1 MYRGQIVERAP
12 RLEPKN
18 VAISLKLDKESQI
31 STYIVITYVLPIIGR
46 IQERAKQ
53 QAYVHAG

>member
-1 MYRGQIVERAP
+1 M
-12 RLEPKN
+12 N
-18 VAISLKLDKESQI
+18 VAIPLKLDKESKEIQI
-31 STYIVITYVLPIIGR
+31 SAYIVITYVLPIIGR